1 MVLLLLLDV
10 VAVKGDLFD
19 VILILV
25 AFLIEDKNMII
36 GVVLQHNL
44 RSCLG
49 VDALLA
55 GTLIKRNGFSGSF
68 FDILAAKCDQLS
80 IGPGT
85 RRCVGVHDSVK
96 LYAIVVSELSFAAP
110 HHNG

>member
-1 MVLLLLLDV
+1 MVLLLFLDV
-10 VAVKGDLFD
+10 VAVKGELFD

-25 AFLIEDKNMII
+25 AFLIEDKDMII

-49 VDALLA
+49 IDALLA
-55 GTLIKRNGFSGSF
+55 GALIKRNGFSF
-68 FDILAAKCDQLS
+68 FDIFAAKCDQLS

-85 RRCVGVHDSVK
+85 TRCVAVHDSVK
-96 LYAIVVSELSFAAP
+96 LYAIVVS
-110 HHNG
+110 